1 MRISDWSSDVCSSD
15 LHSESIAGAWR
26 WPPPRAAPRFVRP
39 ADRFREGGYGP
50 ASPLP
55 GGGLHSP
62 PACANRRLY
71 RFLLRHSPRRKCW
84 AAVSARRSAAPQLQI
99 CADWLS
105 WTRILGSSQR
115 RGAETAEGTD
125 QEDRKSQR
133 LKPSHKDAHRK

>member
-1 MRISDWSSDVCSSD
+1 MF
-15 LHSESIAGAWR
+15 LA
-26 WPPPRAAPRFVRP
+26 PPRMTRPYTLFPSPPLCRSPRFVRP
-39 ADRFREGGYGP
+39 ADRSREGGYGP

-105 WTRILGSSQR
+105 WPRILGSSQR
-115 RGAETAEGTD
+115 RGAERSEEHTSELQSLMRISYAD
-125 QEDRKSQR
+125 FCLNK
-133 LKPSHKDAHRK
+133 